1 MKTRIRLLTLAVW
14 ITSGLLVFAG
24 LLIVLGIFNESL
36 DWDLFGPKLESILQ
50 GVFASCIALAFVGLG
65 LTLALGTQE
74 IVRSFLVIR
83 RHFEPDEQAGPE
95 ASRGAYGKLM
105 LCIVVAMTMLISA
118 LAGLNH
124 VVQRHR
130 SKVFRRLVTEQFT
143 HFEDKL
149 ASLVDPLQTPPRD
162 HVPYELYDMVK
173 TFNGLTFVRGT
184 TLYLPDPADETAMWG
199 YTAWREYKPEDG
211 FARFFVAKDFEK
223 AMRQAVAGDASELG
237 RINAKPGFTVYHVVN
252 DAAGKPVAVLRIDG
266 NQRESFRE
274 YPLGS

>member
-1 MKTRIRLLTLAVW
+1 MKTRIRLLTLTVG
-14 ITSGLLVFAG
+14 ITSVLLISAG

-36 DWDLFGPKLESILQ
+36 DWDLFGPRLESILQ

-65 LTLALGTQE
+65 LTVALGTQE
-74 IVRSFLVIR
+74 IVRSFLVLR
-83 RHFEPDEQAGPE
+83 RHFEPGEQAGPE
-95 ASRGAYGKLM
+95 APRGAYGTMM
-105 LCIVVAMTMLISA
+105 LYIVLALAVLVTA

-124 VVQRHR
+124 VVLGHR
-130 SKVFRRLVTEQFT
+130 SRVFRKLASEQFT
-143 HFEDKL
+143 QFETKL
-149 ASLVDPLQTPPRD
+149 ASIIVPLKAPPRD
-162 HVPYELYDMVK
+162 HVPFELYDMVK

-184 TLYLPDPADETAMWG
+184 TLYLPDPADEMAMWG

-223 AMRQAVAGDASELG
+223 AMRKAIGGDVSGLE
-237 RINAKPGFTVYHVVN
+237 RINTRPGFTVYHVVN
-252 DAAGKPVAVLRIDG
+252 DSVGNPVAVLRIDG